1 MSLFSSKHLCHS
13 IRAFILSSVM
23 YAATNTAAQH
33 IVQME
38 KYLVMIPFQTLSQMR
53 TETSDKI
60 IEVRGRFPKVA
71 RTLVILADAVWY
83 IQSPPSPEV
92 QFEAQMVF
100 TETFPGNFSQDHSG
114 TSEPQI
120 SGLIWWS
127 EIIQATLEWLPHS
140 ALWNS
145 SNSRSGKLYFRL

>member
-33 IVQME
+33 TVQME
-38 KYLVMIPFQTLSQMR
+38 KYLVVIPFQTLSQMR

-83 IQSPPSPEV
+83 IQSPRVQRSNLKLRWFSLKPSLVISARTILEQV
-92 QFEAQMVF
+92 SLK
-100 TETFPGNFSQDHSG
+100 SQV
-114 TSEPQI
+114 
-120 SGLIWWS
+120 
-127 EIIQATLEWLPHS
+127 
-140 ALWNS
+140 
-145 SNSRSGKLYFRL
+145 